1 VLSVRVID
9 PAVVDVDWSVDGQ
22 LVAAK
27 GGASF
32 DLASRGLSAGVHT
45 IAARAYDNAGPELV
59 RYTTGTK
66 FGRMNWAR
74 SQQTVTWTVTVP

>member
-1 VLSVRVID
+1 
-9 PAVVDVDWSVDGQ
+9 VVDVDWSVDGQ
-22 LVAAK
+22 VVAAK

-32 DLASRGLSAGVHT
+32 DLASRGLAPGMHSVT
-45 IAARAYDNAGPELV
+45 ARAYDNAGPELV

-74 SQQTVTWTVTVP
+74 SQQTVAWTVTVP